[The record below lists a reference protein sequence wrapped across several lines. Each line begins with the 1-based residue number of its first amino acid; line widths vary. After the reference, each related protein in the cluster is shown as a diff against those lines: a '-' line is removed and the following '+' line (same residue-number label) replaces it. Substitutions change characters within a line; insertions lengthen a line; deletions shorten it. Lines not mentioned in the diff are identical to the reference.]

1 MPIFRSVKIPDTAFK
16 ITPPPM
22 HRPLLFYS
30 YLICTFAD
38 VKPSQILLIMAN
50 SEKTPWWK
58 LLLQAISYA
67 ITLIIGGAGGAAM
80 F

>member
-1 MPIFRSVKIPDTAFK
+1 
-16 ITPPPM
+16 
-22 HRPLLFYS
+22 
-30 YLICTFAD
+30 
-38 VKPSQILLIMAN
+38 MAN